1 MTRVGPLAAKRKT
14 AMAIASASQPAFNP
28 ANFEKGQ
35 PIDNPYLP
43 WKPGTTF
50 LYDTYVGNALEQIDT
65 VTVTEKT
72 KEIDGVTCTV
82 VSDDVTD
89 PKTGQFIEKTSDY
102 YAQDKSGNV
111 WYFGE
116 DSAEYENG
124 KLVTREGSWKAG
136 VKGALPGIIQEA
148 HPKIGD
154 SYDEEN
160 APNVAHDHGE
170 VISLTGSASVPF
182 GSFHHNLLVV
192 HETSTLEPGAAENK
206 YYRAGVGEVCGV
218 DLQTGEQD
226 RLVSVTTDTGTAKL
240 VQAMAGFGAS
250 TAALT
255 TNLVNATT
263 NEASLHLGAQAHH
276 HHNA

>member
-1 MTRVGPLAAKRKT
+1 
-14 AMAIASASQPAFNP
+14 MAIASASQPVFNP
-28 ANFEKGQ
+28 ANFKKGQ

-43 WKPGTTF
+43 WRPGTTF
-50 LYDTYVGNALEQIDT
+50 LYDTYAKGNVLEQIDT
-65 VTVTEKT
+65 VTVTDKT
-72 KEIDGVTCTV
+72 KVIDGVTCTA
-82 VSDDVTD
+82 VSDIVTD
-89 PKTGQFIEKTSDY
+89 PKTGQLIEKTTDY

-160 APNVAHDHGE
+160 APNVAHDHGK

-182 GSFHHNLLVV
+182 GTFHHDLLVV
-192 HETSTLEPGAAENK
+192 HETSSLEPGAAENK
-206 YYRAGVGEVCGV
+206 YYLAGVGEVFGV
-218 DLQTGEQD
+218 DLQTGEED
-226 RLVSVTTDTGTAKL
+226 RLVSVTCAGTAKL
-240 VQAMAGFGAS
+240 VQAMASFGAG

-255 TNLVNATT
+255 TNLANPAHDS
-263 NEASLHLGAQAHH
+263 SLHPMLATHAHAH
-276 HHNA
+276 SA